1 MKHNHPIFTLLLIL
15 VLMSGSLSAQ
25 IPNGYYNN
33 ANGKTGDELKEALHN
48 IIKGHHVVSYNGLL
62 NAFAYTDCKPNGKI
76 WDIYSNIEYSL
87 TTGLCG
93 EYEHEGDCWNREHTW
108 PQSWFNEST
117 TPRSDLFHVYPTD
130 GYVNGQRSN
139 YPYGEVN
146 NPTYTSG
153 NGSKLGPCVTS
164 GYSGKVFEPV
174 DEYKGDIA
182 RTYFYMSVR
191 YYGEDSDWGSSGMT
205 NKSEIMDWA
214 MTMLLRWSDEDPVS
228 QKEID
233 RNNAVYG
240 YQSNRNPFID
250 HPEYARMIWD
260 ENWQGGTYYNI
271 TCATGLQH
279 GSVSAPESAM
289 EGSTVAIIA
298 TPTPGYMVSSYNVY
312 KTGSPSTTVEV
323 SSNGTFTMP
332 GYAVTISATFVQNN
346 TYYNI
351 ALGTVTHGSI
361 SASATS
367 AKSGTT
373 INLTAAPATGY
384 SLYSWYVFKTG
395 DMSTTVNISG
405 NSFVMPA
412 FNVTVVATFVQGTV
426 SGDYVKVTSAPAD
439 WSGEYILVYEQS
451 NTTGYVWTGVDAA
464 SCYVSKPISNNTITD
479 DGFITLTV
487 APMTGG
493 YSIKVNGGVNDGTYI
508 SGKSGENK
516 LLFGNTPVLNTLT
529 FESNSV
535 KIVSNTS
542 VMRYNSNDKRFR
554 YYKSASYTNQQPIQL
569 YKRTITTTP
578 THSIHFN
585 PNGGEG
591 TMNDQTVNEFE
602 PTALNTNTF
611 TNEGFVYDGWN
622 TEVDGTGE
630 YYADSATVILFDDLT
645 LYAQWNQLYT
655 ITLAAVENGSIS
667 ANHTEAVEETSIIL
681 TAIPAIGY
689 ELDHWSVTDAQN
701 NVVTVTENQF
711 EMPANNVTVSAVFVY
726 VGQPFA
732 QKYYLVTSANEL
744 VAGRTYLIVNTAAG
758 KALGTNQNSNNRSAA
773 SVTISNNVITSIGND
788 VCELTLGGQSGAWT
802 FYDANWGNNG
812 GYLYAAGGAN
822 SNNYLRTQAE
832 LTNAGRWTITL
843 NGNNQAT
850 IKTIDANVNRH
861 TIMYNNSNAVF
872 ACYAT
877 GQQPVCLFI
886 RSEEYDHTGSET
898 IANLFYYD
906 KHTVRSGAT
915 LTVSGMAACN
925 DADHLV
931 IEDGGQ
937 LVHHSEGVQ
946 ATFKRYLNAYT
957 DDGGWYTIATPFV
970 SYTPMGSMIG
980 DDYDFYAYD
989 EDADLEW
996 VNYKVNNFVMN
1007 TGQGYLYA
1015 HNPTVTL
1022 RMKGTL
1028 NSGNYS
1034 QIVDLDYDE
1043 SSANLKGFNLLGNPT
1058 AHEITFSKTEGVSDG
1073 YYYLDNDETWT
1084 YTTNNSVPAGR
1095 GFMVK
1100 ANGEGMS
1107 VTLNPQGRQKNENN
1121 KAYLCLSV
1129 GSEKVYINMEEGVG
1143 MPMMMASSLYLS
1155 YEQQPYVMLVRNQ
1168 APLVELN
1175 FEVKHDGEYALKLE
1189 SPAQDLDYLHLLDKQ
1204 TNSEIDL
1211 LVSPSYT
1218 FESRISDDASRFL
1231 LIFNSISK

>member
-191 YYGEDSDWGSSGMT
+191 YYGEDSDWGTSGMT
-205 NKSEIMDWA
+205 NKSEIKDWA

-271 TCATGLQH
+271 TCATGLQY
-279 GSVSAPESAM
+279 GSVSAPETAM

-298 TPTPGYMVSSYNVY
+298 TPAPGYMVSSYNVY
-312 KTGSPSTTVEV
+312 KTGSPSTMVEV

-351 ALGTVTHGSI
+351 ALGTVSHGSI
-361 SASATS
+361 SANKTS

-373 INLTAAPATGY
+373 IYLTATPDTGY

-395 DMSTTVNISG
+395 DMSTTVNVSG

-412 FNVTVVATFVQGTV
+412 FNVTVMATFVQGSV

-451 NTTGYVWTGVDAA
+451 NTTGYIWTGVDAA

-479 DGFITLTV
+479 DGFITITI
-487 APMTGG
+487 APITGG
-493 YSIKVNGGVNDGTYI
+493 YSIKVNGGSNDSKYI
-508 SGKSGENK
+508 YGSSSN
-516 LLFGNTPVLNTLT
+516 NTIGFSNTASLNTIS

-542 VMRYNSNDKRFR
+542 VMRFNANDKRFR
-554 YYKSASYTNQQPIQL
+554 YYKSTSYTNQQPIQL
-569 YKRTITTTP
+569 YKKTITTTP
-578 THSIHFN
+578 THSIHFD

-602 PTALNTNTF
+602 PTALNANTF
-611 TNEGFVYDGWN
+611 TNEGFVFEGWN
-622 TEVDGTGE
+622 TEIDGLGD
-630 YYADSATVILFDDLT
+630 YFADSATVILLDDLT
-645 LYAQWNQLYT
+645 LYAQWDQLYT
-655 ITLAAVENGSIS
+655 ITLATVENGSIS

-689 ELDHWSVTDAQN
+689 ELDHWSVTDAQG

-711 EMPANNVTVSAVFVY
+711 EMPASNVTVSAVFVY

-744 VAGRTYLIVNTAAG
+744 VAGRTYLIVNTTAG
-758 KALGTNQNSNNRSAA
+758 KALGINQNSNNRSAA
-773 SVTISNNVITSIGND
+773 AVTISNNVITSISND

-850 IKTIDANVNRH
+850 IKTIDVNVNRH